1 VLCPTADN
9 KQLVARAQGIL
20 QKKGEGVG
28 RSSSGTGL
36 ESLNNESLMSP
47 AITYRQGNLEDLSK
61 LKFSSNMEVTAE
73 KIEFNVVGMGHEFWI
88 AVEGDT
94 IVGLTV
100 LARTTAAQR
109 TILYLHVSD
118 SRKNLG
124 IGSALVRA
132 ILETYPQSEF
142 SVIPFEGT
150 EEFYRR
156 LGFTSSSKWEM
167 RKTPNP
173 RL

>member
-1 VLCPTADN
+1 
-9 KQLVARAQGIL
+9 
-20 QKKGEGVG
+20 
-28 RSSSGTGL
+28 
-36 ESLNNESLMSP
+36 MSP
-47 AITYRQGNLEDLSK
+47 AITYRRGNLEDLSK
-61 LKFSSNMEVTAE
+61 LKFSSNMDVTAE

-88 AVEGDT
+88 AVEGGT

-100 LARTTAAQR
+100 LARTTATQH

-124 IGSALVRA
+124 IGSALVQT
-132 ILETYPQSEF
+132 ILENYPQSEF